1 MSFEET
7 PNSPTS
13 RDYRSRA
20 TMRESMPVRKTD
32 PLHPLNRSTR
42 VIDHI
47 EGRCSFSQLGLD
59 LSIHT
64 NDSLERLTGHQQFCL
79 PPRVTVALMLEG
91 DLEATINGHPVYMT
105 GRNGPS
111 GYLWLNSR
119 EARLDRWTRAGQR
132 IRKIHISLPLGQLMQ
147 FVDFSE
153 TCLVNL
159 SDEALDNVQL
169 LRWKPNAQS
178 LRFAEEIF
186 ASDLEHSALGRLTGG
201 MAALGLL
208 RQALMQSE
216 PDNAH
221 AHGRTLNARDAKRA
235 RMLRDFV
242 LKHIREPLTVESL
255 AKNTSM
261 SASTLQRVFKSAYGS
276 TIMEFI
282 RTRRLELAR
291 QKLLEEG
298 ITVGE
303 AAHLASYSSTAN
315 FSTAFQREF
324 GYPPS
329 ACIAKCGS

>member
-1 MSFEET
+1 
-7 PNSPTS
+7 
-13 RDYRSRA
+13 
-20 TMRESMPVRKTD
+20 MPARKTD
-32 PLHPLNRSTR
+32 PVHTLNSGTP

-64 NDSLERLTGHQQFCL
+64 NDSLERLTGHQQFTI
-79 PPRVTVALMLEG
+79 PPKITVALMLEG
-91 DLEATINGHPVYMT
+91 DLEASINGHPVYMT
-105 GRNGPS
+105 SHDGPS
-111 GYLWLNSR
+111 GYLWINSQ

-132 IRKIHISLPLGQLMQ
+132 IRKINISLPLAQLMQ

-159 SDEALDNVQL
+159 SDTAVDDVQL

-186 ASDLEHSALGRLTGG
+186 AADLEHSALGRLTGG

-216 PDNAH
+216 PDNTH
-221 AHGRTLNARDAKRA
+221 THGRTLNSRDAKRA

-242 LKHIREPLTVESL
+242 LEHIHEPLTVEAL
-255 AKNTSM
+255 ARNTSM

-303 AAHLASYSSTAN
+303 AAHLAGYSSSAN

-329 ACIAKCGS
+329 ACSGKCAN